1 MNASVG
7 NASVGFTYFD
17 LLDGEYMACSGAPG
31 ALAYQPT
38 CFYLRYVLG
47 TIAAVESLFFARLCL
62 MYKRRLN
69 LQHAARLAKTATTNP
84 NGVQSPSTLP
94 NGEDVRSIVLVG
106 PTALKLLQSRY
117 ANYVCIVAILV
128 SSASF
133 SLISGF
139 GTVYPSQSAP
149 GKVGD
154 LFMALLYGFIVQFS
168 GLKENESNAFQA
180 IVRIPGIGRV
190 QKRSCGA
197 QAHVLHAQL
206 QKFLPLPAALTMWIL
221 LVVRVLTRS
230 QFVTVLVA
238 TDIASGV
245 RMFYISVSKRLFTL
259 SKVRDIQQIVGDTGD
274 GGRKVEVRYRLVALH
289 CTVLSCLARVAARLA
304 PLRSRIVNDRFYA
317 EAIYVYC
324 LRCQL
329 LLVHE
334 F

>member
-1 MNASVG
+1 MYASVG

-69 LQHAARLAKTATTNP
+69 LQHAARRAKTATTKP

-94 NGEDVRSIVLVG
+94 NGENIRSIVLVG
-106 PTALKLLQSRY
+106 PTALKLLQSMY

-128 SSASF
+128 SSASLC
-133 SLISGF
+133 LISGF
-139 GTVYPSQSAP
+139 GTVYPRESTL

-154 LFMALLYGFIVQFS
+154 LLMALLFAFFWQLS
-168 GLKENESNAFQA
+168 GLKEKESNVFQA
-180 IVRIPGIGRV
+180 IVEMPGVRRV
-190 QKRSCGA
+190 QNRSCAA

-206 QKFLPLPAALTMWIL
+206 QKFLPFPAALTMWIL

-230 QFVTVLVA
+230 QFITVLVA
-238 TDIASGV
+238 THTASGF
-245 RMFYISVSKRLFTL
+245 RMFYISVYKRLFTL
-259 SKVRDIQQIVGDTGD
+259 SKVRDIQQIVGDTND
-274 GGRKVEVRYRLVALH
+274 GGRQVEVRYRRVSLH
-289 CTVLSCLARVAARLA
+289 CALSGFGCCSAQSFSLAH
-304 PLRSRIVNDRFYA
+304 
-317 EAIYVYC
+317 
-324 LRCQL
+324 CQ
-329 LLVHE
+329 
-334 F
+334 